1 MFLEQPI
8 VLVCKSMSAS
18 GKPTYSVSDMIVG
31 MIDFDEIF
39 CYFNI
44 SLTKIDYHNLKK
56 NTDVIVTKIGK
67 IKLCQL

>member
-1 MFLEQPI
+1 MFLEQSI
-8 VLVCKSMSAS
+8 FWYANQCRHR

-39 CYFNI
+39 CYFNT
-44 SLTKIDYHNLKK
+44 SLTKTDYHNLKK
-56 NTDVIVTKIGK
+56 NTDAIVTKIGK